1 MWNRSQRE
9 WRRERLFPLFSW
21 ARCAKDTECD
31 TEALFNPV
39 HPANPVVLLPFEHRH
54 VHGRSLADAR
64 DDNGPALGMTSEPV
78 QSLTDYVEL
87 TSVDVTL
94 QEHEIAR
101 VVVIQL
107 QHANHRHW

>member
-39 HPANPVVLLPFEHRH
+39 HPANPVLLLPLATIMFTEDP
-54 VHGRSLADAR
+54 SL
-64 DDNGPALGMTSEPV
+64 ALGMTSEPV

-107 QHANHRHW
+107 QHADHRHW

>member
-39 HPANPVVLLPFEHRH
+39 HPGHPVLLLPLATIMFTEDP
-54 VHGRSLADAR
+54 SL
-64 DDNGPALGMTSEPV
+64 ALGMTSEPV